1 MRQLAIA
8 IWASACLSGCA
19 VVAVAD
25 AVVATGATLVK
36 AGVKTVGSVVDAVI
50 PDKKLDQDKVKEKK

>member
-1 MRQLAIA
+1 MCQWILIGLVC
-8 IWASACLSGCA
+8 ASMSGCA

-36 AGVKTVGSVVDAVI
+36 AGVKTVGAAVDAVL
-50 PDKKLDQDKVKEKK
+50 PDKKSDSQDQTGKR

>member
-1 MRQLAIA
+1 MRAVFLAMA
-8 IWASACLSGCA
+8 ASFFLNGCA

-36 AGVKTVGSVVDAVI
+36 AGVKTVGSVVDAVM
-50 PDKKLDQDKVKEKK
+50 PDKKPEQDKDKEKK